1 MDTVDANRAMGLPD
15 DTREYSAVVDI
26 LRDLGVVGEE
36 EGGGGKGGGSGV
48 GVGGGGALEGGEA
61 GGVKLVPLHP
71 LYLLSNNPRKEECL
85 GVALAGRVP
94 CLVPPVSKEAAKYLM
109 AKALRMGH
117 HIPKTLWEEAL

>member
-26 LRDLGVVGEE
+26 LRDLGVVGGGGEE
-36 EGGGGKGGGSGV
+36 EGGGGKREGSGV
-48 GVGGGGALEGGEA
+48 GVEGGEGA
-61 GGVKLVPLHP
+61 GKLVPLQP
-71 LYLLSNNPRKEECL
+71 LFLLSNNPRKEECL

-94 CLVPPVSKEAAKYLM
+94 CLVPPVSKEAAKYLK

-117 HIPKTLWEEAL
+117 DIPKTLWEGAL